1 VLRAPLAIYKE
12 NPMNND
18 FNHRLAVVTGA
29 SSGIGLAVT
38 CKLLEQGAQVVA
50 MSRQIGEL
58 GALAER
64 FGEQLYWLAGDV
76 TQAADQARLAQLTAS
91 IGPVDYLVPNAG
103 IAQLADG
110 LDLAAFDRQWAVNGA
125 AALNT
130 LGSLREQMAA
140 QASVVFIGTF
150 LELATFPGLAAYIAS
165 KAALRAQMRTL
176 AVELAPHG
184 IRLNMVSPG
193 PTATPIWSTLGLS
206 DEALGGVATTV
217 NQRLLNGQFLEPR
230 AIADV
235 ILFQLSQGARSVFG
249 QDWVVDGGY
258 TLR

>member
-1 VLRAPLAIYKE
+1 MSNELK
-12 NPMNND
+12 
-18 FNHRLAVVTGA
+18 HRLAVVTGA

-38 CKLLEQGAQVVA
+38 QRLLERGAQVVA
-50 MSRQIGEL
+50 MSRRVGEL
-58 GALAER
+58 GELAER
-64 FGEQLYWLAGDV
+64 FGEQLFWLPGDV
-76 TQAADQARLAQLTAS
+76 TEAADQAHLAQLATS
-91 IGPVDYLVPNAG
+91 IGPVDFLVPNAG
-103 IAQLADG
+103 IALLADG
-110 LDLAAFDRQWAVNGA
+110 LDLQAFDRQWAVNGA

-130 LGSLREQMAA
+130 LHSLRGQFAA

-150 LELATFPGLAAYIAS
+150 LEQVTFPGLAAYIAS

-193 PTATPIWSTLGLS
+193 PTATPIWSNLGLT
-206 DEALGGVATTV
+206 DEALGGVANAV
-217 NQRLLNGQFLEPR
+217 NQRLLDGKFLEPG
-230 AIADV
+230 AVADV